1 MGWLNIIDGI
11 LIILLSATIF
21 CAVNLSRRLSS
32 LRSDK
37 KNLEKLM
44 SEFHHISEKADKSL
58 TGIRATAEEVS
69 RELAEANAKS
79 RSMRDELA
87 FLVERAD
94 RLAEKIATKSN
105 DLSVGKEANDK
116 NLDNEQ
122 PNNEQLDDSAGMAN
136 NIDFKDSGQS
146 QVERELLSALRQILR

>member
-1 MGWLNIIDGI
+1 MGWLNLIDGI
-11 LIILLSATIF
+11 LIILLVATIC
-21 CAVNLSRRLSS
+21 CAMSLSRRLSS

-37 KNLEKLM
+37 KNLEKLIG
-44 SEFHHISEKADKSL
+44 EFHDISEKADKSL

-94 RLAEKIATKSN
+94 RLAEKIATNPN
-105 DLSVGKEANDK
+105 DLSVGKEAKGKPLENEPVDEAAGTASDINFK
-116 NLDNEQ
+116 DNE
-122 PNNEQLDDSAGMAN
+122 
-136 NIDFKDSGQS
+136 QS
-146 QVERELLSALRQILR
+146 QVERELLSALRRVK

>member
-1 MGWLNIIDGI
+1 
-11 LIILLSATIF
+11 
-21 CAVNLSRRLSS
+21 
-32 LRSDK
+32 
-37 KNLEKLM
+37 M

-94 RLAEKIATKSN
+94 RLAEKIATKSH

-116 NLDNEQ
+116 HLDNEQ

-146 QVERELLSALRQILR
+146 QVERELLSALRRVK

>member
-1 MGWLNIIDGI
+1 MGWLNLIDGI
-11 LIILLSATIF
+11 LIILLVATIC
-21 CAVNLSRRLSS
+21 CAMSLSRRLSS

-37 KNLEKLM
+37 KNLEKLIG
-44 SEFHHISEKADKSL
+44 EFHDISEKADKSL

-94 RLAEKIATKSN
+94 RLAEKIATNPN
-105 DLSVGKEANDK
+105 DLSVGKEAK
-116 NLDNEQ
+116 GKPLENE
-122 PNNEQLDDSAGMAN
+122 PVDEAAGTASD
-136 NIDFKDSGQS
+136 IDFKDNEQS
-146 QVERELLSALRQILR
+146 QVERELLSALRRVK

>member
-21 CAVNLSRRLSS
+21 CAVSLSRRLSS

-94 RLAEKIATKSN
+94 RIAEKIATKSN

-116 NLDNEQ
+116 HLDNEQ
-122 PNNEQLDDSAGMAN
+122 PNNEQIDDSAGMAN
-136 NIDFKDSGQS
+136 DIDFKDSGQS
-146 QVERELLSALRQILR
+146 QVERELLSALRRVK

>member
-1 MGWLNIIDGI
+1 MGWLNLIDGI
-11 LIILLSATIF
+11 LIILLVATIF
-21 CAVNLSRRLSS
+21 CAVSLSRRLSS

-116 NLDNEQ
+116 HLDNEQ
-122 PNNEQLDDSAGMAN
+122 PNNEQLDDSASMAN

-146 QVERELLSALRQILR
+146 QVERELLSALRRVK

>member
-1 MGWLNIIDGI
+1 MGWLNLIDGI
-11 LIILLSATIF
+11 LIILLVATIF
-21 CAVNLSRRLSS
+21 CAVSLSRRLSS

-37 KNLEKLM
+37 QNLEKLM
-44 SEFHHISEKADKSL
+44 SEFHDISEKADKSL

-94 RLAEKIATKSN
+94 RLAEKIATELKR
-105 DLSVGKEANDK
+105 LVCWKGGRRQTVG
-116 NLDNEQ
+116 
-122 PNNEQLDDSAGMAN
+122 
-136 NIDFKDSGQS
+136 
-146 QVERELLSALRQILR
+146 

>member
-21 CAVNLSRRLSS
+21 CAVSLSRRLSS

-116 NLDNEQ
+116 HLDNEQ

-146 QVERELLSALRQILR
+146 RVERELLSALRRVK

>member
-21 CAVNLSRRLSS
+21 CAVSLSRRLSS

-116 NLDNEQ
+116 HLDNEQ

-136 NIDFKDSGQS
+136 TIDFKDSGQS
-146 QVERELLSALRQILR
+146 QVERELLSALRRVK

>member
-1 MGWLNIIDGI
+1 MGLPNLIDGI
-11 LIILLSATIF
+11 LIILLVATIF
-21 CAVNLSRRLSS
+21 CAVSLSRRLSS

-44 SEFHHISEKADKSL
+44 GEFHHISEKADKSL

-94 RLAEKIATKSN
+94 RLAEKIATNSN
-105 DLSVGKEANDK
+105 DLLVEKEADEK
-116 NLDNEQ
+116 SLDNES
-122 PNNEQLDDSAGMAN
+122 LDDPASTASG
-136 NIDFKDSGQS
+136 IDFKDNGQS
-146 QVERELLSALRQILR
+146 QVERELLSALRRVK

>member
-1 MGWLNIIDGI
+1 MGWLNLIDGI
-11 LIILLSATIF
+11 LIILLVATIC
-21 CAVNLSRRLSS
+21 CAVSLSRRLSS

-37 KNLEKLM
+37 QNLEKLM
-44 SEFHHISEKADKSL
+44 SEFHDISEKADKSL

-94 RLAEKIATKSN
+94 RLAEKIATTANDPIREDTSIDKRKSN
-105 DLSVGKEANDK
+105 ETG
-116 NLDNEQ
+116 DNIESASLH
-122 PNNEQLDDSAGMAN
+122 NNHEDD
-136 NIDFKDSGQS
+136 GQS
-146 QVERELLSALRQILR
+146 EAERELLNALRRVK

>member
-1 MGWLNIIDGI
+1 MGWLNLIDGI
-11 LIILLSATIF
+11 LIILLVATIC
-21 CAVNLSRRLSS
+21 CAMSLSRRLSS

-37 KNLEKLM
+37 KNIEKLIG
-44 SEFHHISEKADKSL
+44 EFHDISEKADKSL

-94 RLAEKIATKSN
+94 RLAEKIATNPN
-105 DLSVGKEANDK
+105 DLSVGKEAK
-116 NLDNEQ
+116 GKPLENE
-122 PNNEQLDDSAGMAN
+122 PVDEAAGTASD
-136 NIDFKDSGQS
+136 IDFKDNEQS
-146 QVERELLSALRQILR
+146 QVERELLSALRRVK

>member
-1 MGWLNIIDGI
+1 MGWLNLIDGI
-11 LIILLSATIF
+11 LIILLIATIF
-21 CAVNLSRRLSS
+21 CAVSLSRRLSS

-44 SEFHHISEKADKSL
+44 GEFHHISEKADKSL

-94 RLAEKIATKSN
+94 RLAEKIATNSK
-105 DLSVGKEANDK
+105 DVLVGKEADEK
-116 NLDNEQ
+116 SLDNE
-122 PNNEQLDDSAGMAN
+122 PLDDPADTASS
-136 NIDFKDSGQS
+136 IDFKDNGQS
-146 QVERELLSALRQILR
+146 QVERELLSALRRVK

>member
-1 MGWLNIIDGI
+1 MGWLNLIDGI
-11 LIILLSATIF
+11 LIILLVATIF
-21 CAVNLSRRLSS
+21 YAVSLSRRLSS

-44 SEFHHISEKADKSL
+44 GEFHHISEKADKSL

-94 RLAEKIATKSN
+94 RLAEKIATNSN
-105 DLSVGKEANDK
+105 DLLVGKEADEK
-116 NLDNEQ
+116 SLDNE
-122 PNNEQLDDSAGMAN
+122 PLDDPAN
-136 NIDFKDSGQS
+136 TASGIDFKDNGQS
-146 QVERELLSALRQILR
+146 QVERELLSALRRVK

>member
-1 MGWLNIIDGI
+1 
-11 LIILLSATIF
+11 
-21 CAVNLSRRLSS
+21 
-32 LRSDK
+32 
-37 KNLEKLM
+37 M

-94 RLAEKIATKSN
+94 RLAEKIATNSN
-105 DLSVGKEANDK
+105 DLSVGKEEKGKPLENESVDEAAGTASDINFK
-116 NLDNEQ
+116 DNE
-122 PNNEQLDDSAGMAN
+122 
-136 NIDFKDSGQS
+136 QS
-146 QVERELLSALRQILR
+146 QVERELLSALRRVK

>member
-1 MGWLNIIDGI
+1 MGWLNLIDGI
-11 LIILLSATIF
+11 LIILLVATIC
-21 CAVNLSRRLSS
+21 CAVSLSRRLSS

-37 KNLEKLM
+37 QNLEKLM
-44 SEFHHISEKADKSL
+44 SEFHDISEKADKSL

-94 RLAEKIATKSN
+94 RLAEKIATNPN
-105 DLSVGKEANDK
+105 DLSVGKEAK
-116 NLDNEQ
+116 GKPLENE
-122 PNNEQLDDSAGMAN
+122 PVDEAAGEASD
-136 NIDFKDSGQS
+136 IDFKDNEQS
-146 QVERELLSALRQILR
+146 QVERELLSALRRVK

>member
-21 CAVNLSRRLSS
+21 CAVSLSRRLSS

-44 SEFHHISEKADKSL
+44 SEFHYISEKADKSL

-94 RLAEKIATKSN
+94 RLAEKFATKSN

-116 NLDNEQ
+116 YLDNEP

-146 QVERELLSALRQILR
+146 QVERELLSALRRVK

>member
-21 CAVNLSRRLSS
+21 CAVSLSRRLSS
-32 LRSDK
+32 LRSYK

-116 NLDNEQ
+116 HLDNEQ

-136 NIDFKDSGQS
+136 NIDFKDGGQS
-146 QVERELLSALRQILR
+146 QVERELLSALRRVK

>member
-1 MGWLNIIDGI
+1 MGWLNLIDGI
-11 LIILLSATIF
+11 LIILLVATIF
-21 CAVNLSRRLSS
+21 CAVSLSRRLSS

-44 SEFHHISEKADKSL
+44 GEFHHISEKADKSL

-94 RLAEKIATKSN
+94 RLAEKIATNSN
-105 DLSVGKEANDK
+105 DLLVGKEADEK
-116 NLDNEQ
+116 SLDNE
-122 PNNEQLDDSAGMAN
+122 PLDDPDNTASG
-136 NIDFKDSGQS
+136 IDFKDNGQS
-146 QVERELLSALRQILR
+146 QVERELLSALRRVK

>member
-1 MGWLNIIDGI
+1 
-11 LIILLSATIF
+11 
-21 CAVNLSRRLSS
+21 
-32 LRSDK
+32 
-37 KNLEKLM
+37 M

-94 RLAEKIATKSN
+94 RLAEKIATKSK

-116 NLDNEQ
+116 HLDNEQ
-122 PNNEQLDDSAGMAN
+122 QDNEQLDDSAGMAN
-136 NIDFKDSGQS
+136 DIDFKDNGKS
-146 QVERELLSALRQILR
+146 QAERELLSALRRVK

>member
-1 MGWLNIIDGI
+1 MGWLNLIDGI
-11 LIILLSATIF
+11 LIILLVATIC
-21 CAVNLSRRLSS
+21 CAVSLSRRLSS

-37 KNLEKLM
+37 QNLEKLM
-44 SEFHHISEKADKSL
+44 SEFHDISEKADKSL

-94 RLAEKIATKSN
+94 RLAEKIATNSN
-105 DLSVGKEANDK
+105 DLLVGQETNEKF
-116 NLDNEQ
+116 LDNE
-122 PNNEQLDDSAGMAN
+122 PLDDLADAASG
-136 NIDFKDSGQS
+136 IDLKDNGQS
-146 QVERELLSALRQILR
+146 EVERELLSALRRVK

>member
-21 CAVNLSRRLSS
+21 CAVSLSRRLSS

-44 SEFHHISEKADKSL
+44 GEFHHISEKADKSL

-94 RLAEKIATKSN
+94 RLAEKIAADPK
-105 DLSVGKEANDK
+105 DLFVGKEVDDK
-116 NLDNEQ
+116 PLDK
-122 PNNEQLDDSAGMAN
+122 EQLDDSAVTASD
-136 NIDFKDSGQS
+136 IDFNDNGQS
-146 QVERELLSALRQILR
+146 QVERELLSALRRVK

>member
-1 MGWLNIIDGI
+1 MGWLNLIDGI
-11 LIILLSATIF
+11 LIILLLATIF
-21 CAVNLSRRLSS
+21 CAVGLSRRLSL

-44 SEFHHISEKADKSL
+44 GEFHHISEKADKSL
-58 TGIRATAEEVS
+58 NGIRATAEEVS

-94 RLAEKIATKSN
+94 RLAEKIATNSN
-105 DLSVGKEANDK
+105 DLLVGQEANEK
-116 NLDNEQ
+116 FLDNE
-122 PNNEQLDDSAGMAN
+122 PLDDLADTASS
-136 NIDFKDSGQS
+136 IDFKDDGQS
-146 QVERELLSALRQILR
+146 EVERELLSALRRVK

>member
-1 MGWLNIIDGI
+1 MGWLNLIDGI
-11 LIILLSATIF
+11 LIILLVATIC
-21 CAVNLSRRLSS
+21 CAVSLSRRLSS

-44 SEFHHISEKADKSL
+44 SEFHDISEKADKSL

-94 RLAEKIATKSN
+94 RLAEKIAADQIQKICLLERRQTTN
-105 DLSVGKEANDK
+105 RWITN
-116 NLDNEQ
+116 NLMTQRSRLVMLILTTMDNHRL
-122 PNNEQLDDSAGMAN
+122 NASYWVL
-136 NIDFKDSGQS
+136 
-146 QVERELLSALRQILR
+146 

>member
-21 CAVNLSRRLSS
+21 CAVSLSRRLSS

-94 RLAEKIATKSN
+94 RLAEKIATQSN

-116 NLDNEQ
+116 HLDNEQ
-122 PNNEQLDDSAGMAN
+122 PNNEQLDDSAGRAN

-146 QVERELLSALRQILR
+146 QVERELLSALRRVK

>member
-1 MGWLNIIDGI
+1 MGWLNLIDGI
-11 LIILLSATIF
+11 LIILLVATIC
-21 CAVNLSRRLSS
+21 CAMSLSRRLSS

-37 KNLEKLM
+37 KNLEKLIG
-44 SEFHHISEKADKSL
+44 EFHDISEKADKSL

-94 RLAEKIATKSN
+94 RLAEKIATNSN
-105 DLSVGKEANDK
+105 DLSVGKEAK
-116 NLDNEQ
+116 GKPLENE
-122 PNNEQLDDSAGMAN
+122 PVDEAAGTASD
-136 NIDFKDSGQS
+136 IDFKDNEQS
-146 QVERELLSALRQILR
+146 QVERELLSALRRVK

>member
-1 MGWLNIIDGI
+1 MGWLNLIDGI
-11 LIILLSATIF
+11 LIILLVATIC
-21 CAVNLSRRLSS
+21 CAVSLSRRLSS

-37 KNLEKLM
+37 QNLEKLM
-44 SEFHHISEKADKSL
+44 SEFHDISEKADKSL

-94 RLAEKIATKSN
+94 RLAEKIATNSN
-105 DLSVGKEANDK
+105 DLLVGQETNEKF
-116 NLDNEQ
+116 LD
-122 PNNEQLDDSAGMAN
+122 NEQLDDLADTASS
-136 NIDFKDSGQS
+136 IDLKDNGKSE
-146 QVERELLSALRQILR
+146 VERELLSALRRVK

>member
-21 CAVNLSRRLSS
+21 CAVSLSRRLSS

-94 RLAEKIATKSN
+94 RLAEKIATKSK

-116 NLDNEQ
+116 HLDNEQ

-136 NIDFKDSGQS
+136 DIDFKDSGQS
-146 QVERELLSALRQILR
+146 QVERELLSALRRVK

>member
-11 LIILLSATIF
+11 LIILLLATIF
-21 CAVNLSRRLSS
+21 CAVSLSRRLSS

-116 NLDNEQ
+116 HLDNEQ
-122 PNNEQLDDSAGMAN
+122 PNNEQLDDSASMAN

-146 QVERELLSALRQILR
+146 QVERELLSALRRVK

>member
-1 MGWLNIIDGI
+1 MGWLNLIDGI
-11 LIILLSATIF
+11 LIILLVATIC
-21 CAVNLSRRLSS
+21 CAMSLSRRLSF

-37 KNLEKLM
+37 ENLEKLM
-44 SEFHHISEKADKSL
+44 GEFHDISEKADKSL

-94 RLAEKIATKSN
+94 RLAEKIATNSN
-105 DLSVGKEANDK
+105 DLSVGKEDK
-116 NLDNEQ
+116 GKPLENESVD
-122 PNNEQLDDSAGMAN
+122 EAAGTASD
-136 NIDFKDSGQS
+136 IDFKDNEQS
-146 QVERELLSALRQILR
+146 QVERELLSALRRVE

>member
-1 MGWLNIIDGI
+1 MGWLNLIDGI
-11 LIILLSATIF
+11 LIILLVATIC
-21 CAVNLSRRLSS
+21 CAISLSRRLSS

-37 KNLEKLM
+37 KNLEKLIG
-44 SEFHHISEKADKSL
+44 EFHDISEKADKSL

-94 RLAEKIATKSN
+94 RLAEKIATNPN
-105 DLSVGKEANDK
+105 DLSVGKEAK
-116 NLDNEQ
+116 GKPLENE
-122 PNNEQLDDSAGMAN
+122 PVEEAAGTASD
-136 NIDFKDSGQS
+136 IDFKDNEQS
-146 QVERELLSALRQILR
+146 QVERELLSALRRVK

>member
-1 MGWLNIIDGI
+1 MGWLNLIDGI
-11 LIILLSATIF
+11 LIILLVATIF
-21 CAVNLSRRLSS
+21 CAVSLSRRLSS

-44 SEFHHISEKADKSL
+44 GEFHHISEKADKSL

-94 RLAEKIATKSN
+94 RLAETIATNSN
-105 DLSVGKEANDK
+105 DALVGKEADEK
-116 NLDNEQ
+116 SLDNE
-122 PNNEQLDDSAGMAN
+122 PLDDLAGVASG
-136 NIDFKDSGQS
+136 IDFEDNGQS
-146 QVERELLSALRQILR
+146 QVERELLSALRRVK

>member
-21 CAVNLSRRLSS
+21 CAVSLSRRLSS

-116 NLDNEQ
+116 HLDNEQ

-146 QVERELLSALRQILR
+146 QVERELLSALRRVK

>member
-1 MGWLNIIDGI
+1 MGWLNLIDGI
-11 LIILLSATIF
+11 LIILLVATIC
-21 CAVNLSRRLSS
+21 CAVSLSRRLSS

-37 KNLEKLM
+37 QNLEKLM
-44 SEFHHISEKADKSL
+44 SEFHDISEKADKSL

-116 NLDNEQ
+116 HLDNEQ
-122 PNNEQLDDSAGMAN
+122 PNNEQLDDSASMAN

-146 QVERELLSALRQILR
+146 QVERELLSALRRVK